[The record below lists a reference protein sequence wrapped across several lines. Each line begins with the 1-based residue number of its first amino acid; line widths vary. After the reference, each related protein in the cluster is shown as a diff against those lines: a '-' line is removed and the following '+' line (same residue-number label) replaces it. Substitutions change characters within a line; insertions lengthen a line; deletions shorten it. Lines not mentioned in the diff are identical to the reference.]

1 MTTFAIVDLET
12 TGNAKE
18 DRIIEIGIVI
28 TKETGSV
35 IKEFSSL
42 IYPDRGIPPF
52 ITSLTGIEEE
62 DVLDAPFFSEIIDEV
77 YHLIKDSYI
86 VAHNIE
92 FDLGFLN
99 GEFKRC
105 GYEPLHNPFIDT
117 VELARILIP
126 TSPTFKLGQLAE
138 LLGMGHDR
146 PHRALSDAQVTR
158 DLLIYL
164 LNRMSRLPERT
175 LFHLLKV
182 EDKLKSELRP
192 FITKIRDDKRYSLEK
207 EEGYTLIHGIPVKKS
222 SHPQAENSSQL
233 PPFSEWVEEAYED
246 EEGMKK
252 VIKHYESRAGQRDM
266 TELVYESLEKSKHA
280 LIEAGAGTGKSIAYL
295 LASLYYAIQNGQ
307 RILVTTHTTS
317 LQQQLLEEEI
327 PSLEHLFKRPIRAVL
342 YKGRS
347 HYISL
352 IHFSYELEQS
362 RQDNY
367 DIALTKAIILVWL
380 TETAT
385 GDVDEIQLPSNG
397 RQFWHKVSAEQS
409 TKTVDLD
416 LGEDSFYQ
424 WAQEKASH
432 ADLLITNHALFCMDL
447 VSEEPRLP
455 AYDRAIIDEAHHLEP
470 VASRYFGIRMNYK
483 ELQRQLSQFSDMF
496 KKSTYRQWVFRESFY
511 KEAKKCQATVDEA
524 KEELN
529 QLSKYIFQSIKRENK
544 GDRKKSDVGRIQ
556 YALKMGESSGFQS
569 TAREMSLRFTAL
581 LFKLITGMDHMREQM
596 RLAASMAE
604 DYSLPILIT
613 RLDRQIEL
621 CHQIRK
627 QLTDYFDSDTEELVK
642 WIEIEGEGANNSI
655 YLFSEPLNIADLLR
669 EELFHKKESVVLTSA
684 TLSTDGSFSY
694 MKELLGIDQEDLLES
709 IIPSPY
715 SYDRQVQVMVP
726 NDFPDIKRNPE
737 EYIDAISEAIYSI
750 AEVTKGR
757 MLVLFTSYDM
767 LRKTYSLLKEIID
780 PEEFMIFA
788 QGVSSGSRDRLKKNF
803 QSFEQSILLGTS
815 SFWEGVDIPGED
827 LSCLVMVRL
836 PFQPPDQ
843 PVQSNRD
850 VQMKESGR
858 NSFMERSLPQA
869 IIRFKQGFGRLIRSS
884 TDRGVVFIC
893 DQRLM
898 EARYGKYFLNSIPEV
913 PVSYRSTRE
922 LINQMEQWL

>member
-28 TKETGSV
+28 TKETGVV

-62 DVLDAPFFSEIIDEV
+62 DVLDAPFFSEIVDEV
-77 YHLIKDSYI
+77 YHLIKDCYI

-99 GEFKRC
+99 DEFKLC
-105 GYEPLHNPFIDT
+105 GYKPLHNPVIDT

-126 TSPTFKLGQLAE
+126 TSPTFKLGQLAD

-158 DLLIYL
+158 DLLIHL
-164 LNRMSRLPERT
+164 LNRLNRLPDRT
-175 LFHLLKV
+175 LFHLLKI

-192 FITKIRDDKRYSLEK
+192 FIQKIRDEKRYSLEK
-207 EEGYTLIHGIPVKKS
+207 EDDYDLLHGIPVKKS
-222 SHPQAENSSQL
+222 KYPQAEKHSKL
-233 PPFSEWVEEAYED
+233 PPFSEWVDNAYEN

-252 VIKHYESRAGQRDM
+252 VVQNYESRSGQREM
-266 TELVYESLEKSKHA
+266 TELVFNSLDSSKHA

-295 LASLYYAIQNGQ
+295 LASLYYAVQSGQ
-307 RILVTTHTTS
+307 RVLVTTHTTS

-327 PSLEHLFKRPIRAVL
+327 PSLEHLFKRPIRTVL

-352 IHFSYELEQS
+352 IHFSYELDQS
-362 RQDNY
+362 QQDNY

-416 LGEDSFYQ
+416 IGEDSFYH

-447 VSEEPRLP
+447 VSKEPRLP
-455 AYDRAIIDEAHHLEP
+455 SYDRVIVDEAHHLEP

-511 KEAKKCQATVDEA
+511 REMKKCQATVDEA

-529 QLSKYIFQSIKRENK
+529 QLSKYIFQSIKRESK

-556 YALKMGESSGFQS
+556 YALKTEESPGFQS
-569 TAREMSLRFTAL
+569 TAREMSRRFTAL

-596 RLAASMAE
+596 RLASNMAE
-604 DYSLPILIT
+604 DHSLPILIT

-621 CHQIRK
+621 CNQIRM
-627 QLTDYFDSDTEELVK
+627 QLKDYFGSVAEDHVK

-655 YLFSEPLNIADLLR
+655 YLFSEPLNVADLLR
-669 EELFHKKESVVLTSA
+669 EELFHAKESVVLTSA
-684 TLSTDGSFSY
+684 TLSTNGSFSY
-694 MKELLGIDQEDLLES
+694 MKELLGIDGENLIES
-709 IIPSPY
+709 SIPSPY
-715 SYDRQVQVMVP
+715 SYDQQVQVMVP
-726 NDFPDIKRNPE
+726 NDFPDIKLNPD

-836 PFQPPDQ
+836 PFQPPGQ
-843 PVQSNRD
+843 PVQSKRD
-850 VQMKESGR
+850 AQMKEHGR
-858 NSFMERSLPQA
+858 NSFMDRSLPQA

-893 DQRLM
+893 DHRLM

-913 PVSYRSTRE
+913 PVTYRSTRE